1 MKELFY
7 AIADFFTLIFN
18 AVEVIGNTLNYFY
31 ILVIFMF
38 LVVWIFKM
46 IKHRKDNEEHAPL

>member
-18 AVEVIGNTLNYFY
+18 GVEVIGNTLNYFY